1 MAANDVI
8 DSKAL
13 LQCEYLW
20 KEHQYRHDLIWQRVF
35 STTTA
40 VVLISIIPYVQ
51 RSIALTLGSYILLAP
66 LLATFL
72 AGFVL
77 LVMWNELKLF
87 GKIKSAYRRQQNI
100 LLPDDL
106 QHPLDKKDLSDG
118 LKHTLDKILSFDH
131 FVKFYLFSLVVL
143 SVVNGII
150 VWLVWLPKIREP
162 FSWLLES

>member
-1 MAANDVI
+1 MAANDVRA
-8 DSKAL
+8 SKAL

-20 KEHQYRHDLIWQRVF
+20 KEYQYRHDLIWQRVF

-51 RSIALTLGSYILLAP
+51 RSIARTLGHYILLAP

-77 LVMWNELKLF
+77 FVMRNELKLF
-87 GKIKSAYRRQQNI
+87 GKIKTAYRRQQNI

-106 QHPLDKKDLSDG
+106 KHPLDKKNLY
-118 LKHTLDKILSFDH
+118 FDR
-131 FVKFYLFSLVVL
+131 FVKFYLFSLVIL
-143 SVVNGII
+143 SAVNGII
-150 VWLVWLPKIREP
+150 VWLFWLPKI
-162 FSWLLES
+162 